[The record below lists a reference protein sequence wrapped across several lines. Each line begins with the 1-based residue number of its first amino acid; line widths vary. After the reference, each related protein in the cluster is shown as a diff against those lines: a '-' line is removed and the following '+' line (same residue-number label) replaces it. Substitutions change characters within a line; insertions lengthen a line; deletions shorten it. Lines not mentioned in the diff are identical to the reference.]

1 MQLLFLYLLSYN
13 AIIKMQKK
21 FFGSLILIILLNV
34 LVKPFYLF
42 AIDAQV
48 QNAVGSEN
56 YGIYFSLLNFS
67 FIFNIMLD
75 IGITNYNTKNIAQ
88 HPNTVAKYIGSILG
102 LRLILAFTY
111 FFITIGT
118 ALLMG
123 YNDVEMKLL
132 GMLAVNQIL
141 AGLILY
147 FRSNFAGLHWFKI
160 DALLSVLDRFLLI
173 IVCSVLLYSSWIQT
187 PFQIEWFVYA
197 QTFTY
202 GLTAVIALLLTLVK
216 IGKIKFK
223 LNGLFNRAILKQS
236 TPYALLILLM
246 MMYTRM
252 DAVMIER
259 ILPDG
264 KAQAGIYAQGFRLLD
279 VVNMFAFLIAGLLL
293 PIFSRMIKKKE
304 DIKSVLHSSALLLV
318 GAALLISISCSLFA
332 EPLMDLI
339 YRHHIE
345 SSSSVFSWIIL
356 SFIPISAGHIF
367 GTLLTANGNMRLL
380 NQMALGGITI
390 NLTLNFILI
399 PIYNAQGAAIATL
412 VTQSLTVLVQILLVL
427 KVFRLGVNIKHLSRL
442 GIFTIFL
449 LLFGYTVITFYPNL
463 LGLWLLVSLGII
475 VMFLLKIIHAKAIFS
490 ILRERF

>member
-1 MQLLFLYLLSYN
+1 
-13 AIIKMQKK
+13 MQKK
-21 FFGSLILIILLNV
+21 FFGSLLLIILLNV

-48 QNAVGSEN
+48 QNTVGSED

-102 LRLILAFTY
+102 LRLILGFTY

-118 ALLMG
+118 ALLLG
-123 YNDVEMKLL
+123 YNDIEMKIL
-132 GMLAVNQIL
+132 GMLSVNQIL

-147 FRSNFAGLHWFKI
+147 FRSNFAGLHWFKV

-173 IVCSVLLYSSWIQT
+173 IICSVLLYSSWIET

-197 QTFTY
+197 QTLSY
-202 GLTAVIALLLTLVK
+202 GVTALFALLLTFIK
-216 IGKIKFK
+216 IGKVKFK
-223 LNGLFNRAILKQS
+223 LNRLFNRAILKQS

-259 ILPDG
+259 LLPDG

-339 YRHHIE
+339 YRHNVV

-412 VTQSLTVLVQILLVL
+412 FTQSITVLVQILLVL
-427 KVFRLGVNIKHLSRL
+427 KVFRLDVNRTHLLRL
-442 GIFTIFL
+442 AFFGISL
-449 LLFGYTVITFYPNL
+449 LLLGYPVTTFYPNL
-463 LGLWLLVSLGII
+463 LGLLLLVSLG
-475 VMFLLKIIHAKAIFS
+475 VVLMFILKIIHIKAIFNL
-490 ILRERF
+490 LRERI

>member
-1 MQLLFLYLLSYN
+1 
-13 AIIKMQKK
+13 MQKK
-21 FFGSLILIILLNV
+21 FFGSLLLIILLNV

-48 QNAVGSEN
+48 QNTVGSED
-56 YGIYFSLLNFS
+56 YGVYFSLLNFS

-88 HPNTVAKYIGSILG
+88 NPNTVAKYIGSILG

-111 FFITIGT
+111 FFIAIGT
-118 ALLMG
+118 ALLLG
-123 YNDVEMKLL
+123 YNDIEMKLL

-173 IVCSVLLYSSWIQT
+173 IVCSVLLYSSWIET

-202 GLTAVIALLLTLVK
+202 GLTAVFALLLTLVK

-318 GAALLISISCSLFA
+318 GAALLISISCSLFS
-332 EPLMDLI
+332 ETLMDLI
-339 YRHHIE
+339 YRHNVE
-345 SSSSVFSWIIL
+345 SSSAVFSWIIL

-412 VTQSLTVLVQILLVL
+412 VTQSLTVIVQILLVL
-427 KVFRLGVNIKHLSRL
+427 KVFHLSVNMKHLLRLGV
-442 GIFTIFL
+442 FTMFL
-449 LLFGYTVITFYPNL
+449 LLSGYAVTTFYPNL
-463 LGLWLLVSLGII
+463 LGLLLLVSWGII
-475 VMFLLKIIHAKAIFS
+475 VMFLLKIIHVKAIFKL
-490 ILRERF
+490 LRERV